1 MREIRIRIVI
11 VLAVMLLLSA
21 FSAALAGI
29 QHLDKGRDWK
39 FLSEQSQDKYLL
51 KVTQIKRLVDT
62 GQCREAEKAFNQLK
76 TEFPE
81 IVRPDSNDL
90 DIFIEA
96 ELLRCKGRFARAAR
110 IYKRLLD
117 ECPDSDFYEAA
128 LDRQFRIAT
137 AFLAGEK
144 KNVLGIFKI
153 KGFSEGVRMMERI
166 TERARD
172 AAIAKE
178 AAVAVAESYQK
189 RKKFEDAFYK
199 WAEVQERWQTE
210 PIGKDALLAKARC
223 KHAMYEGPEFNGSV
237 LIGRPFNPESY
248 YNSAKG
254 CYEQFK
260 SRYPE
265 DAEKYEIDEK
275 LVLIKEQSA
284 LKQFKIAQYYQK
296 TGSEMSANLYYRMV
310 VNDWPQTNAA
320 KRAKEMLVGN
330 SGSEEKKQ

>member
-1 MREIRIRIVI
+1 MREIRIRIVM
-11 VLAVMLLLSA
+11 VLAVMLLLLA
-21 FSAALAGI
+21 FSAALAEI
-29 QHLDKGRDWK
+29 QHLDKGQDWK
-39 FLSEQSQDKYLL
+39 FLSQQSRDKYLL
-51 KVTQIKRLVDT
+51 SVTQIKRLVDT
-62 GQCREAEKAFNQLK
+62 GRCREAEKAFNQLK
-76 TEFPE
+76 TDFPE
-81 IVRPDSNDL
+81 IVRPDSNDF

-96 ELLRCKGRFARAAR
+96 ELLRCKGRFAKAAR
-110 IYKRLLD
+110 SYKRLLD

-223 KHAMYEGPEFNGSV
+223 KHAMYEGPEFDGSV

-296 TGSEMSANLYYRMV
+296 TGNVMSANLYYRMV
-310 VNDWPQTNAA
+310 VNDWPGTNAA